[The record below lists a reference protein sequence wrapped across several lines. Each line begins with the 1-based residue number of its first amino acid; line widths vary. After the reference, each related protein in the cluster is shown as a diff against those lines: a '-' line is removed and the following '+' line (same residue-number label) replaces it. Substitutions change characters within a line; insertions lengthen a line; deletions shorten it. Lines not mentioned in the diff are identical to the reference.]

1 MKKIML
7 IALGVAT
14 LLAACATVNHY
25 PLLLRYTPPS
35 GNAPSW
41 ETLKAKVVT
50 IAAFH
55 DNRDV
60 ADPRLIGTR
69 RRYNGVT
76 IPFMS
81 SAEPPAVEI
90 CRAAEAY
97 LAHEGYAVREEMP
110 QWDLHPQT
118 VQGKWGDLVI
128 GGAIEDFSIEA
139 KSSLFRT
146 VYECRLKLSVAVVDV
161 RKKKDVVREK
171 MELSSSYK
179 TFAFRLQ
186 TAERMV
192 NKLIAQAI
200 EGTLGNI
207 DKK

>member
-14 LLAACATVNHY
+14 LLAGCATVTHY
-25 PLLLRYTPPS
+25 PLLLRYTPPA
-35 GNAPSW
+35 GIAPSR
-41 ETLKAKVVT
+41 ETLTAKVVT

-60 ADPRLIGTR
+60 ADSRFIGTR
-69 RRYNGVT
+69 RTYNGVT

-90 CRAAEAY
+90 SRAAEAY

-110 QWDLHPQT
+110 QWDLQPQT

-146 VYECRLKLSVAVVDV
+146 VYECRLKLSVAVADV
-161 RKKKDVVREK
+161 RKKKDIVRDN

-179 TFAFRLQ
+179 TFAFRLL
-186 TAERMV
+186 TAERMA

-200 EGTLGNI
+200 EGALGNI
-207 DKK
+207 EKK